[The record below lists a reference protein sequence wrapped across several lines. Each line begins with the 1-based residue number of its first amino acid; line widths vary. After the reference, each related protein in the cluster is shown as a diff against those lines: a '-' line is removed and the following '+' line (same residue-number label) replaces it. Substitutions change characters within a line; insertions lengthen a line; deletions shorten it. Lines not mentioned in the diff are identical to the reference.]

1 MSVKWFEIHVA
12 KMVAGSV
19 VEREA
24 LYVTADNVVDAATMA
39 VVNMIGPAHVPP
51 GTEYKVLH
59 MRGIAAPPTQKES
72 ETCRESDVQP
82 PSPHPPKRVH

>member
-1 MSVKWFEIHVA
+1 MRVKWFEIHVA
-12 KMVAGSV
+12 KIVAGSV
-19 VEREA
+19 VKREV
-24 LYVTADNVVDAATMA
+24 LYVTADSVVDAATMA

-59 MRGIAAPPTQKES
+59 MRGIAAPPSQQES

-82 PSPHPPKRVH
+82 LPPHPRKRVH